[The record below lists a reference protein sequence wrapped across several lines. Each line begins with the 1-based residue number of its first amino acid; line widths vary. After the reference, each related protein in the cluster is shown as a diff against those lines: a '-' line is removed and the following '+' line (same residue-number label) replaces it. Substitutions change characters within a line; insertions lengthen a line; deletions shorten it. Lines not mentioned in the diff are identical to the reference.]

1 MIITVTGRHQQEI
14 APEQGVVQLHVA
26 FEGDDAAT
34 ASQATHQLAD
44 QLRAQL
50 VELRDREP
58 SPLADFRLEAPV
70 SRSSRPYTHDGSLAA
85 LRHSTEVWAS
95 ATFTDASELSAAC
108 ARWSATDGL
117 DVTDVRWE
125 LSERTGATVREQ
137 VLAAAVQDAVDR
149 ARVMARAAGAQQV
162 EVTDVADP
170 GLLVPSGGDHLG
182 QPMAMAG
189 AMGRGAGDGLELS
202 PRDVVV
208 AAEVHVRLQAS

>member
-1 MIITVTGRHQQEI
+1 MIITVTGRNQQEI

-26 FEGDDAAT
+26 FEDDAAT

-44 QLRAQL
+44 QLRTQL

-70 SRSSRPYTHDGSLAA
+70 SRTSRPYTHDGSIAP
-85 LRHSTEVWAS
+85 LRHSAEVWAS
-95 ATFTDASELSAAC
+95 ATFVDASELSTAC
-108 ARWSATDGL
+108 ARWSSTPGL

-125 LSERTGATVREQ
+125 LSEETGAAVREQ

-149 ARVMARAAGAQQV
+149 ARVMARTAGAQQV

-170 GLLVPSGGDHLG
+170 GPLVPSGGDH
-182 QPMAMAG
+182 QQTMAMAG
-189 AMGRGAGDGLELS
+189 AMSRGAGDGLELS

-208 AAEVHVRLQAS
+208 ATEVHVRLETR